1 MAKYSRTK
9 RVTRS
14 KKHNRRHRTRK
25 NMRGGLG
32 EDENMGA
39 QASGALSSVQD
50 TFTGLGTQ
58 ASNMVS
64 QPNETAQGVNASGE
78 KKTMFS
84 FLGFGGRRRRRKKS
98 SHRKK

>member
-14 KKHNRRHRTRK
+14 KKHHRRHRTRK

-32 EDENMGA
+32 EGETMGE
-39 QASGALSSVQD
+39 QASGAFSSAQD
-50 TFTGLGTQ
+50 TLTGLGTQ

-64 QPNETAQGVNASGE
+64 QSNETAPGVNAPGE
-78 KKTMFS
+78 KKSMFS